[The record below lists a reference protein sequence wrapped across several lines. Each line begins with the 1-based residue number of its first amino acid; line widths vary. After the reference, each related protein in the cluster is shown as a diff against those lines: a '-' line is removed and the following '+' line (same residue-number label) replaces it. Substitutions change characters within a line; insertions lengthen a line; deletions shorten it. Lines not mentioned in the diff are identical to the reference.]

1 MARMTRGEVMA
12 LAKQAAKA
20 MADLE
25 RLTEQY
31 GEDKP
36 PGTVIRFR
44 KRFPFRNWDAFP
56 TTYERHQALVA
67 AQNMTYTYAA
77 IRADNGMWYVTGV
90 SKAISN
96 EGVEW
101 EELLDFMD
109 EGVPAEGYEIWPATK
124 AAIEEPDEDEK
135 FRYAPSFPKEEEGAE
150 VAPNAE

>member
-12 LAKQAAKA
+12 LARQAAKA

-44 KRFPFRNWDAFP
+44 KRFPSRNWDAFP
-56 TTYERHQALVA
+56 TTYAQQQVLLA
-67 AQNMTYTYAA
+67 AQNMPYTYAA
-77 IRADNGMWYVTGV
+77 IRADNGKWYVTGV

-109 EGVPAEGYEIWPATK
+109 EGVPAEGFEIWPATK
-124 AAIEEPDEDEK
+124 AAIET
-135 FRYAPSFPKEEEGAE
+135 EEGAE